1 MFDIK
6 NESMQNIAQKLLE
19 TGVIV
24 RDLTSYKQ
32 NAIRI
37 TIGRNEQNTKVFAQ
51 LDEVLEK
58 LK

>member
-1 MFDIK
+1 
-6 NESMQNIAQKLLE
+6 
-19 TGVIV
+19 GVIV
-24 RDLTSYKQ
+24 RDLTGYGQ

-37 TIGRNEQNTKVFAQ
+37 TIGRNEQNTKVFEQ